1 MVSIVS
7 LWLPILLS
15 AVVVFVLSSVIHMV
29 LGYHNTDFGKVP
41 SEDQVMDALR
51 PFNLPP
57 GEYVIPHAGSQKEMG
72 TPEFTEKLNK
82 GPVALI
88 SVMPNGRPSMAT
100 NLVQWFVYCVVVG
113 VFAAYVTS
121 RAVDPGEDYLQVFRF
136 AGATAFI
143 AYTAALW
150 QNSIWY
156 KRAWSTT
163 IKSTLDGLV
172 YALFTAGVFGWLWP
186 G

>member
-51 PFNLPP
+51 PFNIPP

-72 TPEFTEKLNK
+72 TPEFTDKLNK
-82 GPVALI
+82 GPVALF
-88 SVMPNGRPSMAT
+88 SVMPNGRPAMGKSLA
-100 NLVQWFVYCVVVG
+100 QWFVYCVVVG

-121 RAVDPGEDYLQVFRF
+121 RAVDPGADYLQVFRF
-136 AGATAFI
+136 AGCTAFI
-143 AYTAALW
+143 AYAAALW

-156 KRAWSTT
+156 RRAWSTT
-163 IKSTLDGLV
+163 IKSTIDGLI